1 MTHITE
7 EGLGPGVVTAVGE
20 LSQDE
25 EGVLSYTYLFNIKI
39 YTDQMK
45 LAYFDQ
51 SCTISRKNVNIFLI
65 KLAVTTRTGVWQT
78 FQYNFDNIKF
88 DTNLYIS
95 L

>member
-51 SCTISRKNVNIFLI
+51 SCTISRKTMNIFSN
-65 KLAVTTRTGVWQT
+65 K
-78 FQYNFDNIKF
+78 
-88 DTNLYIS
+88 IS
-95 L
+95 SYH